1 MTSEN
6 EFDGKVALVTGA
18 TSGMGWAA
26 AIEFASAG
34 TNVVATGRRIEQGAA
49 LEAESTNLPG
59 KIKFV
64 QADVTV
70 LDDIKQM
77 VDTAIDSFGGLD
89 FAFNNA
95 GGVSPD
101 FNPEERIH
109 ERTEDHWDYMSD
121 TFLKSVYR

>member
-1 MTSEN
+1 MASEN
-6 EFDGKVALVTGA
+6 EFAGKVALVTGA

-26 AIEFASAG
+26 AVEFASAG

-49 LEAESTNLPG
+49 LEAESANLPG

-77 VDTAIDSFGGLD
+77 VDTAVNSFGRLD
-89 FAFNNA
+89 FAFTDGHMDSMA
-95 GGVSPD
+95 QC
-101 FNPEERIH
+101 EK
-109 ERTEDHWDYMSD
+109 
-121 TFLKSVYR
+121 L